1 MDVRFASQ
9 LDLISMV
16 VARVIPMLQTFD
28 NVKSLA
34 ASPLLKLSAYL
45 RNAASSGIGGT

>member
-1 MDVRFASQ
+1 MMDVRFASQ

-34 ASPLLKLSAYL
+34 ASPLKLSAYL